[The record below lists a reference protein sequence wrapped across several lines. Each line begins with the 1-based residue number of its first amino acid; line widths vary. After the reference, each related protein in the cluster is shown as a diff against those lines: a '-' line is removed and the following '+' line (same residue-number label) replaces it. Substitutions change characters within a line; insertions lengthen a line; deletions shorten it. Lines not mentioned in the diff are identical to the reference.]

1 MTELTATFSTA
12 PTEPETETERRP
24 PRRGLWLVI
33 GFVAL
38 VASAWGV
45 SRLGLF
51 KASDD
56 VSYWIGVAGGSMM
69 ATLLLYPL
77 RKRWAWM
84 QRLGRLKWWFVVHM
98 ALGLLGPWLI
108 LVHSTFHVGS
118 LNAAVALYSMCVVVL
133 SGVVGRF
140 IYVRVHRGLRG
151 EQTSLE
157 ALKTSAG
164 MVESEARSWL
174 RFAPEVEARL
184 IAFEERE
191 HAARP
196 GWLTWVRQTTWLPL
210 VQWWTYRRCAYELQ
224 RKLRKMA
231 RRSGWDREQFLRRER
246 RSRKLVA
253 RYLTAVVR
261 VAQYTAYERI
271 FALWHVAHIPVL
283 VLLVV
288 SAIVHVIAVHAY

>member
-1 MTELTATFSTA
+1 MTELTATFSSA
-12 PTEPETETERRP
+12 RAEAETESRSL
-24 PRRGLWLVI
+24 RGTWLAL

-51 KASDD
+51 KAADD
-56 VSYWIGVAGGSMM
+56 VSYWIAVTGGSMM

-98 ALGLLGPWLI
+98 VLGLAGPWLI
-108 LVHSTFHVGS
+108 LVHSTFRVGS
-118 LNAAVALYSMCVVVL
+118 LNAAVALYSMCTVVL

-164 MVESEARSWL
+164 LVESEARSWL

-184 IAFEERE
+184 SAFEERE
-191 HAARP
+191 HSARP
-196 GWLTWVRQTTWLPL
+196 GWLTWIRQTMWLPV
-210 VQWWTYRRCAYELQ
+210 VQWWTFRRCVHEL
-224 RKLRKMA
+224 RRRLREIA
-231 RRSGWDREQFLRRER
+231 RRSGWDREQFARRER
-246 RSRKLVA
+246 RSRKLVG
-253 RYLTAVVR
+253 RYLNAVVK
-261 VAQYTAYERI
+261 VAQYTAYERL

-288 SAIVHVIAVHAY
+288 SAVVHVIAVHAY